1 MQSLLEYEGIITG
14 LIHETHLNE
23 GCYGILHT
31 HLKCNLVNLEI
42 DPKWIS
48 IVQKSIRLMGSQK

>member
-48 IVQKSIRLMGSQK
+48 IVQKSIRF